1 MKRGFRPGAA
11 RDCRRAELVQRSAS
25 IGEATHGNEVRASV
39 GYAVEVP
46 RRIAKDALNRT
57 AAVASSGEVVQHR
70 LGPSLS
76 RRRRIEL
83 KNNAGAGSA
92 GKRCGAKETSATAS
106 GQPAGR
112 NA

>member
-1 MKRGFRPGAA
+1 MKRGFRPGTA

-70 LGPSLS
+70 LGPTLS
-76 RRRRIEL
+76 PRRRNQM
-83 KNNAGAGSA
+83 KDNARARAA
-92 GKRCGAKETSATAS
+92 GKCCGAKERSITARS
-106 GQPAGR
+106 QPAR
-112 NA
+112 RK